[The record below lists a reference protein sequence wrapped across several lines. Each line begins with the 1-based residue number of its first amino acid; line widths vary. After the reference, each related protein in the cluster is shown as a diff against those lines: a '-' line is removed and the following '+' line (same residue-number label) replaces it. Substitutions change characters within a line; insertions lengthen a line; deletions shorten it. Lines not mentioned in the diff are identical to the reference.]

1 MPRSEERQKISVKSK
16 VYCVSCKKPVQ
27 GKPSVMRLQITHKN
41 ARMIECAKKVGFTS
55 PNWDLGQAMQG
66 TMHRQCFNQ
75 AMLIWEIAFH
85 TRPLSPRRPE

>member
-55 PNWDLGQAMQG
+55 PTG
-66 TMHRQCFNQ
+66 
-75 AMLIWEIAFH
+75 IWEKRCKELCIGNAS
-85 TRPLSPRRPE
+85 TKPC

>member
-1 MPRSEERQKISVKSK
+1 MPRSEEHQKTKAKSK
-16 VYCVSCKKPVQ
+16 VYCVSCKKLIQ
-27 GKPSVMRLQITHKN
+27 GKASVIRLQITHKN

-55 PNWDLGQAMQG
+55 SNWDLGEAMQG

-85 TRPLSPRRPE
+85 TRPLSPRRPA